1 MVVSCVTIFVKPE
14 FVDQFIE
21 ATIENH
27 KNSILEK
34 GNLRFDF
41 LRSTQDPTR
50 FFLYEAYID
59 ENSMLEHKKTPHYLK
74 WKETVDPMM
83 AKPREGVV
91 HNILYPKEIS
101 QWKTIK

>member
-1 MVVSCVTIFVKPE
+1 MVVSCVNIYVKPE
-14 FVDQFIE
+14 FINQFIN

-27 KNSILEK
+27 KNSIQEK

-41 LRSTQDPTR
+41 LQSKDDPTR

-59 ENSMLEHKKTPHYLK
+59 EDSMKEHKKTPHYLK

-83 AKPREGVV
+83 AKPREGITYNV
-91 HNILYPKEIS
+91 IEPSEINK
-101 QWKTIK
+101 WKQI